1 MFKLCNNAVCEPLHM
16 IFTSC
21 LERGVFHFHWKK
33 AKVAPIHMKESKQLA
48 KNYRPVSLLPICDKI
63 FERLIYNQ
71 VYPYLIYNNLISSY
85 QSGFKG
91 DDSCI
96 NQLISITHE
105 IYKSFDEV
113 FEVSR
118 VFLDIS
124 KAFDSVA

>member
-1 MFKLCNNAVCEPLHM
+1 
-16 IFTSC
+16 
-21 LERGVFHFHWKK
+21 
-33 AKVAPIHMKESKQLA
+33 MKESKQLV

-71 VYPYLIYNNLISSY
+71 AYPYLIDNNLISSY

-91 DDSCI
+91 DYSCI
-96 NQLISITHE
+96 NQLLSITHE
-105 IYKSFDEV
+105 INKSFDKV
-113 FEVSR
+113 FEVSS